1 MKDYSNY
8 ISYKD
13 IMSHIDL
20 KEGDIV
26 NVTSDILKLMCV
38 CRDNK
43 EKFDPNVF
51 IDTIIEKIG
60 HKGTLL
66 FSAYNWEFGRGKVFD
81 YHNACSQTGGL
92 SNVALKR
99 KDFRRTKHP
108 IYSFAVWGNDQN
120 YLCNLNNI
128 SAFGEDSPFAYLYKR
143 CGKNL
148 FIGIDYKAAFTFT
161 HYIEE
166 KIRVNYRSP
175 KYFTAPYID
184 ENGISGKLTY
194 SMYVRDLSLDAEMIS
209 ISPRNFLLDDILLSK
224 GYYVKYFINTIYFGV
239 VDLRGIGDIMEND
252 LKSKGGLVYPK
263 PKS

>member
-1 MKDYSNY
+1 M
-8 ISYKD
+8 SY
-13 IMSHIDL
+13 IDL
-20 KEGDIV
+20 KEGDII

-51 IDTIIEKIG
+51 IDTIIEKVG
-60 HKGTLL
+60 NKGTVL
-66 FSAYNWEFGRGKVFD
+66 FPAHNWDFCKGKTFD
-81 YHNACSQTGGL
+81 YHNTNSQAGGL
-92 SNVALKR
+92 SNIALKR

-143 CGKNL
+143 YGKNL
-148 FIGIDYKAAFTFT
+148 SIGIDYKAAFTFT

-175 KYFTAPYID
+175 KDFTAPYID
-184 ENGISGKLTY
+184 ENGISEILTY
-194 SMYVRDLSLDAEMIS
+194 SMCVRDLSLDFKMIS
-209 ISPRNFLLDDILLSK
+209 ISPRNFLLDDVLLSK
-224 GYYVKYFINTIYFGV
+224 GFYSKYTINTIYFGV
-239 VDLRGIGDIMEND
+239 VDLRGIGDIMEED
-252 LKSKGGLVYPK
+252 LRSRSGLVYPK
-263 PKS
+263 PSFSKN